1 MITTIIASTNQN
13 IATLQRIVG
22 NARINSDI
30 VSDTTQAVHA
40 LREHDMPIMLL
51 SQEFDGNDALD
62 QIHLFK
68 QVNKRVKIILLAD
81 TDSVS
86 YLRKARNA
94 GIFYHALEPKTDED
108 MQELTMAL
116 ESARE
121 ACEEQE
127 RSLLGKIARAIPTP
141 V

>member
-1 MITTIIASTNQN
+1 MITTIIASNSQD
-13 IATLQRIVG
+13 IATLQRIVS

-51 SQEFDGNDALD
+51 SQEFDGSDALD

-81 TDSVS
+81 TDSVT
-86 YLRKARNA
+86 YLRKARSA

-121 ACEEQE
+121 ACEKQE

-141 V
+141 G

>member
-1 MITTIIASTNQN
+1 MFNTIIASNSTEV
-13 IATLQRIVG
+13 ATLQRIVS

-30 VSDTTQAVHA
+30 VSDTTQAVNA

-51 SQEFDGNDALD
+51 SQEFDGSDALE

-86 YLRKARNA
+86 YLRKARSA
-94 GIFYHALEPKTDED
+94 GIFYHALEPKTEED
-108 MQELTMAL
+108 IEELGMAL
-116 ESARE
+116 HAAVE
-121 ACEEQE
+121 ASTRQE

-141 V
+141 G

>member
-1 MITTIIASTNQN
+1 MVTTIIASNN
-13 IATLQRIVG
+13 PDIATLQRIVS

-51 SQEFDGNDALD
+51 SREFDGSDALD
-62 QIHLFK
+62 QIQLFK

-86 YLRKARNA
+86 YLRKARSA
-94 GIFYHALEPKTDED
+94 GIFYHALEPKTEED
-108 MQELTMAL
+108 MQELAMAL

-121 ACEEQE
+121 ACEKQQ
-127 RSLLGKIARAIPTP
+127 RSLLGKVARAIPTP
-141 V
+141 G

>member
-1 MITTIIASTNQN
+1 MFNTIIASNSTD
-13 IATLQRIVG
+13 IASLQRIVS

-51 SQEFDGNDALD
+51 SQEFDGSDALD

-86 YLRKARNA
+86 YLRKARSA
-94 GIFYHALEPKTDED
+94 GIFYHALEPKTEED
-108 MQELTMAL
+108 MQELGMAL
-116 ESARE
+116 ESACE
-121 ACEEQE
+121 ACEKQQH
-127 RSLLGKIARAIPTP
+127 SLLGKFVRAIPTP
-141 V
+141 G

>member
-1 MITTIIASTNQN
+1 MFNTIIASNSTD
-13 IATLQRIVG
+13 IASLQRIVS

-51 SQEFDGNDALD
+51 SQEFDGSDALD
-62 QIHLFK
+62 QIYLFK

-86 YLRKARNA
+86 YLRKARSA

-108 MQELTMAL
+108 MLELGMAL
-116 ESARE
+116 ESACE
-121 ACEEQE
+121 ACEKQQ
-127 RSLLGKIARAIPTP
+127 RSLLGRIARAIPAP
-141 V
+141 G

>member
-1 MITTIIASTNQN
+1 MLSTIIASNSTD
-13 IATLQRIVG
+13 IATLQRIVS

-30 VSDTTQAVHA
+30 VSDTIQAVHA

-51 SQEFDGNDALD
+51 SKEFDGSDALD

-86 YLRKARNA
+86 YLRKARGA
-94 GIFYHALEPKTDED
+94 GIFYHTLEPKTDED
-108 MQELTMAL
+108 IEELGMAL
-116 ESARE
+116 ASACE
-121 ACEEQE
+121 ACEKQQ
-127 RSLLGKIARAIPTP
+127 RSLLGRIARAIPTP
-141 V
+141 G